1 MTLDLRSLTPDYAV
15 APQIEPEDLAAIK
28 AAGFVLVIDNRPD
41 GEIGG
46 DLWAD
51 SMAIAAE
58 AAGLRF
64 VVNPVYPGEFTPDLV
79 ARQREAVETAGGP
92 VLAYCASGNRSSIVW
107 ALSQAGKASA
117 DDLISAGA
125 RWGYMLEGL
134 RPQIEALAARN
145 A

>member
-92 VLAYCASGNRSSIVW
+92 VLAYCASGNRSTVVW
-107 ALSQAGKASA
+107 ELMNAGQIPTDDMLTIAARTGYNHEPLRAL
-117 DDLISAGA
+117 
-125 RWGYMLEGL
+125 
-134 RPQIEALAARN
+134 IEAFARQG
-145 A
+145 

>member
-1 MTLDLRSLTPDYAV
+1 MENVTA
-15 APQIEPEDLAAIK
+15 Q
-28 AAGFVLVIDNRPD
+28 
-41 GEIGG
+41 
-46 DLWAD
+46 AD
-51 SMAIAAE
+51 AQAHS
-58 AAGLRF
+58 
-64 VVNPVYPGEFTPDLV
+64 T
-79 ARQREAVETAGGP
+79 GP

>member
-58 AAGLRF
+58 TAGLRF

-92 VLAYCASGNRSSIVW
+92 VLAYCASGNRSTVVW
-107 ALSQAGKASA
+107 ELMNAGQIPTDEMLTIAVRNGYNHEPLRALIESF
-117 DDLISAGA
+117 A
-125 RWGYMLEGL
+125 RQG
-134 RPQIEALAARN
+134 
-145 A
+145 

>member
-1 MTLDLRSLTPDYAV
+1 MQDA
-15 APQIEPEDLAAIK
+15 LAAIK
-28 AAGFVLVIDNRPD
+28 AAGVVLVIDNRPD

-79 ARQREAVETAGGP
+79 ARQREAVEAAGGP
-92 VLAYCASGNRSSIVW
+92 VLAYCASGNRSTVVW
-107 ALSQAGKASA
+107 ELMNAGQIPGAS
-117 DDLISAGA
+117 S
-125 RWGYMLEGL
+125 Y
-134 RPQIEALAARN
+134 PF
-145 A
+145 